1 MPRAG
6 AEFSFQPTGASLLAL
21 NRVTISN
28 NGSGATGGG
37 ILIQPTGAG
46 GNARVVLQNVSLFS
60 NANDAIRVDSTGNT
74 SIAGIVVDIEDSN
87 ISNGTNGIVVVTP
100 VGNNTAIVN
109 VNDSAIF
116 MNPGNALSVNG
127 ANSTIRVSNNT
138 ITTNGAATAFGGGG
152 GSILSFGDNRT
163 VGNSLAPAF
172 TLPTQT
178 RN

>member
-1 MPRAG
+1 MRRAD
-6 AEFSFQPTGASLLAL
+6 AESRSSRREFSLLAL
-21 NRVTISN
+21 NRVTITN

-46 GNARVVLQNVSLFS
+46 GNARVMLQSVNLIS
-60 NANDAIRVDSTGNT
+60 NANDAIRVDSTANT
-74 SIAGIVVDIEDSN
+74 SIAGIVVTIEDSN
-87 ISNGTNGIVVVTP
+87 ISNGTNGVVVVTP

-109 VNDSAIF
+109 VNDSTIF

-138 ITTNGAATAFGGGG
+138 ITSNGAATAFGGGG

-172 TLPTQT
+172 TPPTQT